1 MLTQEE
7 KTALRH
13 VDATALNT
21 WGIGG
26 EDVMLVFKWHK
37 ELEVKFSM
45 RMLNESD
52 TVYVDLS
59 IQNAIEFRDALDA
72 AIRDAQRIDREYSES
87 QE

>member
-7 KTALRH
+7 KQALRY

-26 EDVMLVFKWHK
+26 EDIMLVFKWPK
-37 ELEVKFSM
+37 ELEAKFSL
-45 RMLNESD
+45 RYLNESD

-72 AIRDAQRIDREYSES
+72 AIRDAQRIDRAYSES